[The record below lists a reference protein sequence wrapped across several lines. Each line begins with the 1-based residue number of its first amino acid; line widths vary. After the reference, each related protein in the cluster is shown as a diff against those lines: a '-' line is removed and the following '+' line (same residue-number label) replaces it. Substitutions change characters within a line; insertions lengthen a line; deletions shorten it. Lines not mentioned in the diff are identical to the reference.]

1 MEFTWLSRW
10 QDQLHALLRIIAG
23 LLFLEHGTAKL
34 FAFPVPQMGV
44 PDPLPTML
52 VVAAVIELVLGVL
65 IVLGLFTRLAAFV
78 AAGEMAV
85 AYFIAHFPRGFWPVA
100 NMGDAAILF
109 CFVFLYIAA
118 AGPGAWSV
126 DGARA
131 RSGRPAPASKTIQ
144 PEEKLN

>member
-1 MEFTWLSRW
+1 MDFNLFSRW
-10 QDQLHALLRIIAG
+10 QSQLLALLRIVSA

-34 FAFPVPQMGV
+34 FAFPVAQPGA

-52 VVAAVIELVLGVL
+52 LAAAVIELVAGVL
-65 IVLGLFTRLAAFV
+65 IALGLFTRLAAFV

-85 AYFIAHFPRGFWPVA
+85 AYFMGHFPRGFWPVA

-109 CFVFLYIAA
+109 CFVFLYLAA

-126 DGARA
+126 DGIRA
-131 RSGRPAPASKTIQ
+131 KPVR
-144 PEEKLN
+144 

>member
-1 MEFTWLSRW
+1 MDFNLFSRW
-10 QDQLHALLRIIAG
+10 QSQLLALLRIVSA

-34 FAFPVPQMGV
+34 FAFPVAQPGA

-52 VVAAVIELVLGVL
+52 LAAAVIELVAGVL
-65 IVLGLFTRLAAFV
+65 IALGLFTRFAAFV

-85 AYFIAHFPRGFWPVA
+85 AYFMGHFPRGFWPVA

-109 CFVFLYIAA
+109 CFVFLYLAA

-126 DGARA
+126 DGIRA
-131 RSGRPAPASKTIQ
+131 KPVR
-144 PEEKLN
+144 

>member
-126 DGARA
+126 DRARYPLADDGAR
-131 RSGRPAPASKTIQ
+131 
-144 PEEKLN
+144 